1 MAAKKNVPEIRFKGF
16 EGDWENIKLTDIYN
30 FQYGYF
36 NNNPSDGGQYP
47 VYGANGIIGKYS
59 KYNAESSVV
68 IGHMGEYA
76 GSVIWAEGKH
86 FVTYNGTISTVKN
99 DRINSKYGFYLLS
112 KLNINK
118 ICGGSGQPFL
128 SYDTLEK
135 IQSNISTSIPEQ
147 TQIGTY
153 FQNLDSLITLHQR
166 KYNKLLTVKKAML
179 EKMFPKEDADV
190 PEIRFKGFEGKWEKK
205 KLGEISDSYSGG
217 TPSVANRDYYNGKIP
232 FIRSGEINSN
242 STGLS
247 LSEYGLKNSSAK
259 IVDIGDILYALYGAT
274 SGEVGRAQLTG
285 AINQAILSI
294 RPHSN
299 YDSEF
304 IMHWLRKQKQNII
317 CTYLQGGQGNLS
329 GAIVKDLVLYV
340 PTIEE
345 QNKIG
350 TFFQNLDTLITQH
363 QKELE
368 KLKNLKKA
376 CLEKMFV

>member
-1 MAAKKNVPEIRFKGF
+1 MISEMP
-16 EGDWENIKLTDIYN
+16 IK
-30 FQYGYF
+30 F
-36 NNNPSDGGQYP
+36 P
-47 VYGANGIIGKYS
+47 
-59 KYNAESSVV
+59 
-68 IGHMGEYA
+68 
-76 GSVIWAEGKH
+76 
-86 FVTYNGTISTVKN
+86 
-99 DRINSKYGFYLLS
+99 
-112 KLNINK
+112 
-118 ICGGSGQPFL
+118 C
-128 SYDTLEK
+128 TL
-135 IQSNISTSIPEQ
+135 PEQ